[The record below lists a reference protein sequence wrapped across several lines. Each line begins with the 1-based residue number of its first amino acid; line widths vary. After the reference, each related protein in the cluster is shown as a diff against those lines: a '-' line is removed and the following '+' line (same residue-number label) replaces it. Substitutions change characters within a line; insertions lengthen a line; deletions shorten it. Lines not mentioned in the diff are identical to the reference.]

1 MVLGAIKQMLSSM
14 VAVMQF
20 LGRGISYR
28 ELSLQLP
35 PMQWLSDFT
44 AFLEK
49 NIFETIELPL

>member
-1 MVLGAIKQMLSSM
+1 MVSSM

-28 ELSLQLP
+28 GLSLQLP
-35 PMQWLSDFT
+35 SMQWLSDFT

-49 NIFETIELPL
+49 NIFATIELPL

>member
-1 MVLGAIKQMLSSM
+1 MLSSM

-28 ELSLQLP
+28 GLSLQLP
-35 PMQWLSDFT
+35 PIQWLSDFT